1 MPTIT
6 TVRKDKSPA
15 DIVRRALI
23 PDDLS
28 YLETTE
34 FGREMTRLAAEIAA
48 EARAKRLLITHF
60 SSRYT
65 DVRQLVEEARSIFP
79 ETFAAEDLAEFEV

>member
-48 EARAKRLLITHF
+48 EQGTRTTEEINQLLDLMRG
-60 SSRYT
+60 SASA
-65 DVRQLVEEARSIFP
+65 DV
-79 ETFAAEDLAEFEV
+79 DLS